1 MNETAT
7 EDSPDEDSPD
17 EFDAM
22 INEMAKNPGGRKKS
36 PEIMKPNQEYIRKR
50 RPNGFTSGD
59 CDANIEDEDEEFECN
74 YHPTTSKSLPKRD
87 CKKNVVYSETGNFEG
102 NQTNDEV
109 ENIEHTTNP
118 KFSPEYW
125 SGYIKW
131 TKGNIKLSRY

>member
-7 EDSPDEDSPD
+7 EDSPD

-36 PEIMKPNQEYIRKR
+36 PEIMKPNQEYIWKR

-59 CDANIEDEDEEFECN
+59 CDADIEDEDEEFECN

>member
-1 MNETAT
+1 M
-7 EDSPDEDSPD
+7 
-17 EFDAM
+17 
-22 INEMAKNPGGRKKS
+22 
-36 PEIMKPNQEYIRKR
+36 
-50 RPNGFTSGD
+50 
-59 CDANIEDEDEEFECN
+59 
-74 YHPTTSKSLPKRD
+74 
-87 CKKNVVYSETGNFEG
+87 YSETGNFEG

>member
-1 MNETAT
+1 MT
-7 EDSPDEDSPD
+7 
-17 EFDAM
+17 F
-22 INEMAKNPGGRKKS
+22 IW
-36 PEIMKPNQEYIRKR
+36 YIRKR

-59 CDANIEDEDEEFECN
+59 CDADIEDEDEEFECN